1 MTNELKN
8 VPELRFSNFCDEWVN
23 YKLGEIVDIRGRIG
37 FRGYTKSDIINKEDG
52 GVLTFSPTN
61 IIYNKLKNTVHDT
74 YITKE
79 KYEESPEIMVKT
91 GDILFVK
98 TGSTLGKSTLVAN
111 PNEEATVNPQIAV
124 MRVKVFFHQKFTS
137 TYLTLNKILGQVAQT
152 RIGGAIPALAES
164 EIKKFQVSFPVYEE
178 QQKIGNFFSKL
189 DRQIEL
195 EEEKLE
201 LLEQQKKGYMQKI
214 FSQEIRF
221 KDENGNDYPDWKEQ
235 KLEELGRFN
244 SGVGFP
250 EKYQGGNLGT
260 PFFKVSDMNLPANK
274 TLMNMANNYVT
285 DQQINEKKWKVI
297 NDVPAVIFAKV
308 GAAIMLNRKRIVIE
322 PFLMDN
328 NTMSYSFSTH
338 WDTNFG
344 NIFFQTLNLPKYAQ
358 VGALPSYNSKD
369 IGTISVNLPSLSEQ
383 QKIGDF
389 FSKLD
394 IFIEKQSDKI
404 ELLKERKKGFLQK
417 MFI

>member
-1 MTNELKN
+1 MTEHTNT
-8 VPELRFSNFCDEWVN
+8 PALRFSEFRDEWNQNKLSDVVN
-23 YKLGEIVDIRGRIG
+23 VYDGTHQTPK
-37 FRGYTKSDIINKEDG
+37 YTNEGIKFLSVENIKTLNSNKYISKED
-52 GVLTFSPTN
+52 F
-61 IIYNKLKNTVHDT
+61 I
-74 YITKE
+74 KE
-79 KYEESPEIMVKT
+79 FKIHPEY
-91 GDILFVK
+91 GDIL
-98 TGSTLGKSTLVAN
+98 
-111 PNEEATVNPQIAV
+111 
-124 MRVKVFFHQKFTS
+124 M
-137 TYLTLNKILGQVAQT
+137 T
-152 RIGGAIPALAES
+152 RIGDIGTPNIVNLKEPLAYYVSLALLKPININSYFLNSLILSPTVQNELWRKTLHIAFPKKINKN
-164 EIKKFQVSFPVYEE
+164 EIAKVLINYPTFNE
-178 QQKIGNFFSKL
+178 QEKIGYFFSKL

-195 EEEKLE
+195 EEKKLE
-201 LLEQQKKGYMQKI
+201 LLEQQKRGYMQKI

-369 IGTISVNLPSLSEQ
+369 IGIIAVNLPSLSEQ
-383 QKIGDF
+383 KKIGSF
-389 FSKLD
+389 FIKLD
-394 IFIEKQSDKI
+394 SFIEKQSAKVKR
-404 ELLKERKKGFLQK
+404 LKVRKKGFLQK
-417 MFI
+417 MFV

>member
-1 MTNELKN
+1 MTEHTNT
-8 VPELRFSNFCDEWVN
+8 PALRFSEFRDEWNQNKLSDVVN
-23 YKLGEIVDIRGRIG
+23 VYDGTHQTPK
-37 FRGYTKSDIINKEDG
+37 YTNEGIKFLSVENIKTLNSNKYISKED
-52 GVLTFSPTN
+52 F
-61 IIYNKLKNTVHDT
+61 I
-74 YITKE
+74 KE
-79 KYEESPEIMVKT
+79 FKIHPEY
-91 GDILFVK
+91 GDIL
-98 TGSTLGKSTLVAN
+98 
-111 PNEEATVNPQIAV
+111 
-124 MRVKVFFHQKFTS
+124 M
-137 TYLTLNKILGQVAQT
+137 T
-152 RIGGAIPALAES
+152 RIGDIGTPNIVNLKEPLAYYVSLALLKPININSYFLNSLILSPTVQNELWRKTLHIAFPKKINKN
-164 EIKKFQVSFPVYEE
+164 EIAKVLINYPTFNE
-178 QQKIGNFFSKL
+178 QEKIGYFFSKL

-195 EEEKLE
+195 EEKKLE
-201 LLEQQKKGYMQKI
+201 LLEQQKRGYMQKI

>member
-1 MTNELKN
+1 MSNTQKN
-8 VPELRFSNFCDEWVN
+8 IPELRFQGFESDWRVNIFSDFVTNKTSKFRPQENKSVIDIELDSIESNTGRLLNKYNSAEFSSQKNVFSSNQVLYSKLRPYLNKFYFPKFNGVCSSEIWVLN
-23 YKLGEIVDIRGRIG
+23 SKD
-37 FRGYTKSDIINKEDG
+37 KSILLNEFIYYFIQTSK
-52 GVLTFSPTN
+52 FSN
-61 IIYNKLKNTVHDT
+61 
-74 YITKE
+74 
-79 KYEESPEIMVKT
+79 
-91 GDILFVK
+91 
-98 TGSTLGKSTLVAN
+98 VAN
-111 PNEEATVNPQIAV
+111 KSSGSKMPRADWEL
-124 MRVKVFFHQKFTS
+124 VKNIRLNLPS
-137 TYLTLNKILGQVAQT
+137 TK
-152 RIGGAIPALAES
+152 
-164 EIKKFQVSFPVYEE
+164 E
-178 QQKIGNFFSKL
+178 QQKIGEFFSKL
-189 DRQIEL
+189 DHQIEL
-195 EEEKLE
+195 EEKKLE

-221 KDENGNDYPDWKEQ
+221 KDENRNDYPDWKEQ

-274 TLMNMANNYVT
+274 TFMNMANNYVT

-308 GAAIMLNRKRIVIE
+308 GAAIMLNRKRMVIE

-328 NTMSYSFSTH
+328 NTMSYSFSNH

-394 IFIEKQSDKI
+394 NFIEKQSNKI
-404 ELLKERKKGFLQK
+404 ELLKERKRGFLQK